1 MNVDIVDAVLYRQQ
15 IKSQFDLHKDE
26 EQFPDIWEEVR
37 AHALLHV
44 ASTKDLTPIQ
54 IHNLVIRVRDE
65 FSKSVSH

>member
-54 IHNLVIRVRDE
+54 IHNLVIRVHDE